1 MCTRCFETQS
11 SSGCTCTRRSKFL
24 THSLLF
30 VLSNGFYRIFT
41 KSVLIGTFFTKY
53 ATFQFPFRFD
63 LVDLSRQFLVNFAGK
78 LYADAM
84 EAYQA
89 KDILSLAG
97 FKLEFINLLNTLDT
111 ILGSNEHFL
120 LGRQWLNPAKSIP
133 GANDEDKIQYEYNAR
148 NQITLWGPE
157 ENIRRSVID
166 YAGDTNETKFT

>member
-1 MCTRCFETQS
+1 MP
-11 SSGCTCTRRSKFL
+11 
-24 THSLLF
+24 
-30 VLSNGFYRIFT
+30 LSNGNLLLQITFLKRVLNGTIFI
-41 KSVLIGTFFTKY
+41 KH
-53 ATFQFPFRFD
+53 ATFQFLFRFD
-63 LVDLSRQFLVNFAGK
+63 LVDISRQFLVNFAGE
-78 LYADAM
+78 LYADVM

-157 ENIRRSVID
+157 QNIRKDVID
-166 YAGDTNETKFT
+166 YAGNKNKIKILPTWNCKL

>member
-1 MCTRCFETQS
+1 MC
-11 SSGCTCTRRSKFL
+11 KIPFL
-24 THSLLF
+24 
-30 VLSNGFYRIFT
+30 
-41 KSVLIGTFFTKY
+41 KPMQIGTFFTKH
-53 ATFQFPFRFD
+53 ATFHLPFRFD
-63 LVDLSRQFLVNFAGK
+63 LVDISRQFLVNFAGE
-78 LYADAM
+78 LYADVM

-120 LGRQWLNPAKSIP
+120 LGRQWLNPAKSVP

-157 ENIRRSVID
+157 ENIRKDVID
-166 YAGDTNETKFT
+166 YAGDTNEMKFTYLIAIGYLMVKSVLPKFSLPSLDGDC

>member
-1 MCTRCFETQS
+1 
-11 SSGCTCTRRSKFL
+11 
-24 THSLLF
+24 
-30 VLSNGFYRIFT
+30 
-41 KSVLIGTFFTKY
+41 
-53 ATFQFPFRFD
+53 
-63 LVDLSRQFLVNFAGK
+63 
-78 LYADAM
+78 M

-97 FKLEFINLLNTLDT
+97 YKLEFINLLNTLDT

-157 ENIRRSVID
+157 ENIRKDVID
-166 YAGDTNETKFT
+166 YAGDTNEIKFTYIIAIGYLMVKSVQNFLCLN

>member
-1 MCTRCFETQS
+1 MQ
-11 SSGCTCTRRSKFL
+11 
-24 THSLLF
+24 
-30 VLSNGFYRIFT
+30 
-41 KSVLIGTFFTKY
+41 IGTFFTKH
-53 ATFQFPFRFD
+53 ATFHLPFRFD
-63 LVDLSRQFLVNFAGK
+63 LVDISRQFLVNFAGE
-78 LYADAM
+78 LYADVM

-120 LGRQWLNPAKSIP
+120 LGRQWLNPAKSVP

-166 YAGDTNETKFT
+166 YAGKGPSLYYVGTYGWVGGPENGNFPLLYVVKMS

>member
-1 MCTRCFETQS
+1 METYS
-11 SSGCTCTRRSKFL
+11 FL
-24 THSLLF
+24 KLML
-30 VLSNGFYRIFT
+30 N
-41 KSVLIGTFFTKY
+41 GTFFIKH

-63 LVDLSRQFLVNFAGK
+63 LVDISHQFLVNFAGK

-97 FKLEFINLLNTLDT
+97 YKSELINRLNTLDT

-133 GANDEDKIQYEYNAR
+133 GTNDEDKIQYEYNAR
-148 NQITLWGPE
+148 NQITLWGTE
-157 ENIRRSVID
+157 ENIRRSVIN
-166 YAGDTNETKFT
+166 YAGDNNETKFT

>member
-1 MCTRCFETQS
+1 MC
-11 SSGCTCTRRSKFL
+11 KIPFL
-24 THSLLF
+24 
-30 VLSNGFYRIFT
+30 
-41 KSVLIGTFFTKY
+41 KPMQIGTFFTKH
-53 ATFQFPFRFD
+53 ATFHLPFRFD
-63 LVDLSRQFLVNFAGK
+63 LVDISRQFLVNFAGE
-78 LYADAM
+78 LYADVM

-120 LGRQWLNPAKSIP
+120 LGRQWLNPAKSVP

-166 YAGDTNETKFT
+166 YAGDTNETKFTYYSNRLLDGQKCLTKMSSAL